1 MWHFETNIHLKK
13 KSSDYSESDE
23 YKDEVRVSFRK
34 HVPLS
39 HVVSPHCAGKF
50 ILILVLAV
58 ATLSSW
64 SEVSIIHSAGQL
76 NNKA

>member
-1 MWHFETNIHLKK
+1 MWHFETNIHLKNQVTILNLMNIQ
-13 KSSDYSESDE
+13 
-23 YKDEVRVSFRK
+23 DEVRVSFRK

-50 ILILVLAV
+50 ILIPVLVV

-64 SEVSIIHSAGQL
+64 SEVSIIHLAGQL